1 MHQTLYR
8 KYRPKKFSDLVGQ
21 DHIKAVLRGG
31 IMAQKTSHAYL
42 FAGSRG
48 TGKTTTARIFAKAL
62 NCSDPQDGQPCD
74 KCPSCLL
81 INDDKAV
88 DIIEID
94 AASNRGIDEIRD
106 LRERVRFLPSMLKK
120 KVYII
125 DEVHMLTTEAF
136 NALLKTL
143 EEPPDHAVF
152 ILATTEVHKIPA
164 TIQSRVLRLNFNLGS
179 SEQIFQYLK
188 SVAGKEKI
196 DITDDAIKLI
206 ALTADGG
213 FRDALSAF
221 EQVVHSETEVTKEV
235 VRDTLGLGEAK
246 TTDDLVEAIT
256 AGDQNKAF
264 ELLDSLNNQGTSA
277 SHIHRLLVE
286 NFRRIL
292 RQSFETDPSKSGQI
306 IKILENLIEI
316 TPTIRTS
323 PLPFLPLEIIVA
335 KFSVPEIAL
344 PSQSS
349 PSSFSSSSSPSW
361 LQVLEQLQSHNNS
374 LSYLLK
380 GATVDEISETEL
392 KVSVRYKFHTD
403 RLMETKN
410 RQIIEQIITEVYNK
424 KLIFICSTQKSPS
437 PSLSSSPASPT
448 SPDSS
453 PPPLDDLAQAA
464 EEILGV

>member
-31 IMAQKTSHAYL
+31 IMTQKTSHAYL

-62 NCSDPQDGQPCD
+62 NCLDPQDGQPCD

-88 DIIEID
+88 DIIEVD

-143 EEPPDHAVF
+143 EEPPDHAIF

-179 SEQIFQYLK
+179 REQIFQYLK
-188 SVAGKEKI
+188 SVAEKEKI
-196 DITDDAIKLI
+196 NITDDAIKLI

-213 FRDALSAF
+213 YRDALSAL
-221 EQVVHSETEVTKEV
+221 EQAVHSEAEITEEV

-246 TTDDLVEAIT
+246 TTDDLVKAIT
-256 AGDQNKAF
+256 ASDQQKAF
-264 ELLDSLNNQGTSA
+264 ELLDNLNNQGTSA

-292 RQSFETDPSKSGQI
+292 RQSFETDSGQSSQI

-335 KFSVPEIAL
+335 KFSISEPSL

-349 PSSFSSSSSPSW
+349 SSLPSSPPSPPSPSLPW
-361 LQVLEQLQSHNNS
+361 PQVLEKLQSHNNS

-410 RQIIEQIITEVYNK
+410 RQIIEQIITEVYDK
-424 KLIFICSTQKSPS
+424 KLIFTCSTVRPSSPS
-437 PSLSSSPASPT
+437 SASSSE
-448 SPDSS
+448 
-453 PPPLDDLAQAA
+453 DLAQAA

>member
-1 MHQTLYR
+1 MSTTLYR
-8 KYRPKKFSDLVGQ
+8 KYRPANFAEVVSQ
-21 DHIKAVLRGG
+21 NHIKVTLKNEIALGKL
-31 IMAQKTSHAYL
+31 AHAYL
-42 FAGSRG
+42 FSGPRG
-48 TGKTTTARIFAKAL
+48 IGKTTIARILAKTL
-62 NCSDPQDGQPCD
+62 NCEDSKNSEPCC
-74 KCPSCLL
+74 KCANCL
-81 INDDKAV
+81 AV
-88 DIIEID
+88 TEGNFLDLVEID
-94 AASNRGIDEIRD
+94 AASNRGINEIRE
-106 LRERVRFLPSMLKK
+106 LREQTKYTPVKGK
-120 KVYII
+120 YKVFII

-143 EEPPDHAVF
+143 EEPPDHAIF

-188 SVAGKEKI
+188 SVALKEKI
-196 DITDDAIKLI
+196 NITDDAIKLI

-213 FRDALSAF
+213 YRDALSAF
-221 EQVVHSETEVTKEV
+221 EQVVHSEAEVTEEV

-246 TTDDLVEAIT
+246 TTNDLVEAIS
-256 AGDQNKAF
+256 AGDQKKAF

-286 NFRRIL
+286 NFRALL
-292 RQSFETDPSKSGQI
+292 RQSFESNSGQSDQI

-335 KFSVPEIAL
+335 KFSIQEPSL
-344 PSQSS
+344 PSSTPSS
-349 PSSFSSSSSPSW
+349 PLSPFSPTSSSPSLPW
-361 LQVLEQLQSHNNS
+361 SQVLKKLQSHNNS

-380 GATVDEISETEL
+380 GATVDEISETKL

-410 RQIIEQIITEVYNK
+410 RQIIEQISTEVFGK
-424 KLIFICSTQKSPS
+424 KLIFTCITSKPSSPSSPDSPPS
-437 PSLSSSPASPT
+437 PSSSE
-448 SPDSS
+448 
-453 PPPLDDLAQAA
+453 DLAQAA

>member
-8 KYRPKKFSDLVGQ
+8 KYRPQKFSDLVGQ

-31 IMAQKTSHAYL
+31 IMTQKTSHAYL

-62 NCSDPQDGQPCD
+62 NCLDPQNGQPCD
-74 KCPSCLL
+74 KCQACLL
-81 INDDKAV
+81 VNEDKAV

-106 LRERVRFLPSMLKK
+106 LRERVRFLPSILKK
-120 KVYII
+120 KIYII

-143 EEPPDHAVF
+143 EEPPDHAIF

-188 SVAGKEKI
+188 SVALKEKI
-196 DITDDAIKLI
+196 NITDDAIKLI

-213 FRDALSAF
+213 YRDALSAF
-221 EQVVHSETEVTKEV
+221 EQVVHSEAEVTEEV

-246 TTDDLVEAIT
+246 TNNDLVEAIS
-256 AGDQNKAF
+256 AGDQKKAF

-286 NFRRIL
+286 NFRALL
-292 RQSFETDPSKSGQI
+292 RQSFESNSGQSDQI

-335 KFSVPEIAL
+335 KFSIQEPSL
-344 PSQSS
+344 PSSTPSSPIS
-349 PSSFSSSSSPSW
+349 PSSPTSSSPSLPW
-361 LQVLEQLQSHNNS
+361 SQVLEKLQSHNNS

-380 GATVDEISETEL
+380 GATVDEISETKL

-410 RQIIEQIITEVYNK
+410 RQIIEQISTEVFGK
-424 KLIFICSTQKSPS
+424 KLIFTCITSKPSSPSSPDSPPS
-437 PSLSSSPASPT
+437 PSSSE
-448 SPDSS
+448 
-453 PPPLDDLAQAA
+453 DLAQAA